1 MSRCSNCG
9 SEFEEGARFCAECGA
24 ERKESS
30 SIDAKPKKKSKKLPL
45 VIASV
50 VLVCAIVGGATA
62 FFVHQENERIWNEE
76 HKEYPVVFSFEEA
89 SAESSGVSTYPVC
102 ISGTDF
108 EGNTVYRNEL
118 VDASNPESIYLMRGN
133 YSVSVPEE
141 LICNSG
147 SLCSASVSSSS
158 FEITDSSGSDAD
170 EVTAIPSV
178 SVTPVDDAEVTEE
191 RIEKAYEAMK
201 DAGMSEKAASGLKD
215 KAESHLNEYTSA
227 KKAEE
232 LKETKQQF
240 RSRLAAIKKAEKND
254 PRMAGTQ
261 SEMNLCCHDYF
272 EKRDALLSDIYK
284 FVLSNLS
291 DSDASALKVSQEKWD
306 ANRTTAMENAWKY
319 PDGDTSV
326 APQPYHTLAPIE
338 ANTKGDEL
346 TEARMEELLGM
357 I

>member
-30 SIDAKPKKKSKKLPL
+30 SIDAKPKKKNKKLPL

-50 VLVCAIVGGATA
+50 VLVCAVAGGATA
-62 FFVHQENERIWNEE
+62 FLIHQENERIWNEE
-76 HKEYPVVFSFEEA
+76 HKEYPVIFSFEEA

-141 LICNSG
+141 LICDSG

-158 FEITDSSGSDAD
+158 FEITDSSESDAD
-170 EVTAIPSV
+170 EATSVPSV
-178 SVTPVDDAEVTEE
+178 SVAPVDDAEVTEE

-232 LKETKQQF
+232 IKGKKQSFRTKLET
-240 RSRLAAIKKAEKND
+240 IKKEESSD
-254 PRMAGTQ
+254 PRAVGTQ
-261 SEMNLCCHDYF
+261 WDMNECARSYF
-272 EKRDALLSDIYK
+272 EKRDALLSSVFDY
-284 FVLSNLS
+284 VTQQLSES
-291 DSDASALKVSQEKWD
+291 EAAALKVEQEKWKS
-306 ANRTTAMENAWKY
+306 NRKAAMENATEGY
-319 PDGDTSV
+319 GTAS
-326 APQPYHTLAPIE
+326 PIV

-346 TEARMEELLGM
+346 TEARIEELLGM